1 MILPLAPLAEGA
13 VSSVSTEITV
23 LEETTSVLARGE
35 SQTVLSSLGGQLGVQ
50 LAPDHSVEGDDPL
63 ALCTELSEESDATEK
78 ALRDSLEQLLFV
90 RQKLSVSHARGWLIE
105 GNASFVSSFC

>member
-1 MILPLAPLAEGA
+1 VGSPKPYCRA
-13 VSSVSTEITV
+13 
-23 LEETTSVLARGE
+23 
-35 SQTVLSSLGGQLGVQ
+35 LGGQLGVQ

-78 ALRDSLEQLLFV
+78 ALRDGLEQLLFV

>member
-78 ALRDSLEQLLFV
+78 ALQGDLDRLSTTC
-90 RQKLSVSHARGWLIE
+90 QKLTVSPTRMAW
-105 GNASFVSSFC
+105 